1 VPALKI
7 IYCNNLA
14 VHRDH
19 ESESFCLVL
28 GFAGPDGKAE
38 AIYIVISPSGAK
50 TLTKYV
56 ADELNEYEAEHGEV
70 KTWKPIKEKTS
81 DPNPTYLI

>member
-1 VPALKI
+1 MQILKI

-38 AIYIVISPSGAK
+38 AIYVIISPSGAK

-56 ADELNEYEAEHGEV
+56 ADELNRYETNHGEV
-70 KTWKPIKEKTS
+70 KIWEPIKEKTS
-81 DPNPTYLI
+81 EPPYLI